1 MFNIGFGEILIVLV
15 VAFVIVGP
23 DDLPKVARWLGR
35 GVRKLRLMI
44 RDIKRETGWDE
55 VEKEAKEVQRDV
67 KATMRELDV
76 SADLRDAV
84 KDVKSEISGISK
96 DMQADVQRLDR
107 ELKAGAESL
116 DGEVRE
122 AVNAADGAL
131 KDAGLEAR
139 EAVDAANRN

>member
-55 VEKEAKEVQRDV
+55 VEKEVKEVQRDV

>member
-55 VEKEAKEVQRDV
+55 VEKEVKEVQRDV

-96 DMQADVQRLDR
+96 DMQADAQKLDR
-107 ELKAGAESL
+107 ELKARAESL